1 MINTMPT
8 LTDRLRM
15 LSKAHRTRVDKAVN
29 MAAKQKAVA
38 EAAAKAA
45 GSSASGTG
53 EPSPKP

>member
-1 MINTMPT
+1 MPT